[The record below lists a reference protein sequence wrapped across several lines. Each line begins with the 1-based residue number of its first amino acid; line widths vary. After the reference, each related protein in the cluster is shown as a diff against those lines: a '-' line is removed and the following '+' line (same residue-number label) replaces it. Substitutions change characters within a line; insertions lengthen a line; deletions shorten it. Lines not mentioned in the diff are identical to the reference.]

1 MSLTQCPLP
10 FSNAQISLSIPKRT
24 FQRLETI
31 RQQTEIRKAA
41 LEGFYG
47 CPFCSYGVCI
57 DTAECEEDIGKEK
70 EGKAP
75 GLFKCRGKGC
85 AVTSCMGCQR
95 KVRLLPPFLSLNF
108 LLKCDT
114 TTESPSQNVR

>member
-1 MSLTQCPLP
+1 MSTAQCPLSFP
-10 FSNAQISLSIPKRT
+10 NAQISVALPKRT

-31 RQQTEIRKAA
+31 RQQTDIRKAA

-57 DTAECEEDIGKEK
+57 DANECEEDVKKEK
-70 EGKAP
+70 AGKAP

-85 AVTSCMGCQR
+85 RVTSCMSCQR
-95 KVRLLPPFLSLNF
+95 KVRMPCIIIFSSGIFKPSLV
-108 LLKCDT
+108 
-114 TTESPSQNVR
+114 TESPSQDMR

>member
-1 MSLTQCPLP
+1 MSTTQCPLSFP
-10 FSNAQISLSIPKRT
+10 NAQISLALPKRT

-57 DTAECEEDIGKEK
+57 DTTECGKEK
-70 EGKAP
+70 DGRAP

-85 AVTSCMGCQR
+85 GVTSCMGCQR
-95 KVRLLPPFLSLNF
+95 KVRLLLSFLSLAG
-108 LLKCDT
+108 LLKVDT
-114 TTESPSQNVR
+114 ATESPPQNVR